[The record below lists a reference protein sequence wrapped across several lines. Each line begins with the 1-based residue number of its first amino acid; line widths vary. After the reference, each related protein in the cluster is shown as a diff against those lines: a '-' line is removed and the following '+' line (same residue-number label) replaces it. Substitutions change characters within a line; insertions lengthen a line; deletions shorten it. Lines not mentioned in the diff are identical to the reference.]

1 MDKSTTTPPSQLLGE
16 PDEGG
21 GVGDGG
27 LPYDGV
33 AYSLSLHAKESAV
46 SCGWVG
52 HLAPVQTQPLF
63 LYMYNS

>member
-1 MDKSTTTPPSQLLGE
+1 M
-16 PDEGG
+16 EGG
-21 GVGDGG
+21 GGG

-33 AYSLSLHAKESAV
+33 VYSFSLHAKESAV